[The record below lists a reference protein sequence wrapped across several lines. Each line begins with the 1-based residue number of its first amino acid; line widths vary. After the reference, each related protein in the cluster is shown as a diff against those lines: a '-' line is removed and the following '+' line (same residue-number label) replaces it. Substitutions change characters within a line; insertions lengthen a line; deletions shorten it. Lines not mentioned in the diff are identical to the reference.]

1 MRCYFSTSALLLGAF
16 LVMPLHAHTEL
27 AVNKQTRSSAPV
39 VESARQSALET
50 QKSCMQH
57 VQMNVFEFEECISDR
72 LKLKKL
78 SAAERLGITYMG
90 FVGAL
95 SAQRMGSQGSHMMA
109 WDYAKK
115 SFKIQKKLGL
125 KDSELCDLVPGDCE
139 TRIARTALI
148 LNGPAPAPL
157 TEAEMTNRHRH

>member
-1 MRCYFSTSALLLGAF
+1 MLMMPVHAQAQLG
-16 LVMPLHAHTEL
+16 P
-27 AVNKQTRSSAPV
+27 NKQMAPSAAV
-39 VESARQSALET
+39 LESVRQSALET

-95 SAQRMGSQGSHMMA
+95 SAQRMGSQGSQVMA

-115 SFKIQKKLGL
+115 SSKIQKKLGL
-125 KDSELCDLVPGDCE
+125 KDRDLCDLVPGDCE
-139 TRIARTALI
+139 TRMARTALI
-148 LNGPAPAPL
+148 LNGPAPVPL
-157 TEAEMTNRHRH
+157 TEAEMASRHRH